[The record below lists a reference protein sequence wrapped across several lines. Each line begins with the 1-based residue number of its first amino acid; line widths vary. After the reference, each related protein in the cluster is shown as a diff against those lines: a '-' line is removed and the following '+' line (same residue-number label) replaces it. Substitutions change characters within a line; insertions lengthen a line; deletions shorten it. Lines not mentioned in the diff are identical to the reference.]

1 MLYIALPRSAPRAA
15 VCSPDTMNEAAL
27 WLWRSADLREQACT
41 RLANNRSRDE
51 GKRGFPKQPHHPT
64 CPNLASPEPDH
75 SFHSLPTNCPRFL
88 RKSKLVAIPLKP
100 GQQLERGTSI
110 FVPVPL
116 WSLNLRAIF
125 VSYRRNDSQGE
136 AGRLFDDLV
145 THFGEQKVFMDV
157 AGIEAGRDFRKAI
170 EESVA
175 NCGVLLVI
183 IGPSWL
189 AAKNEAGVRRLDDPA
204 DFVCEEVAAALRR
217 DIPVI
222 PVLVRGAVMPR
233 VEQLPETL
241 TDLAYRNGVELTH
254 ARWRSDVQLLIEPL
268 RRLLGSSAELK
279 ARSPSEATVA
289 DHARPSSPELASFPK
304 AEAMAASRVDAATL
318 QRIRRELAL
327 HIGPIAE
334 LVVTRATPLC
344 NSTEDLYLK
353 VAEEIESPQKREDFL
368 RKMNSPSLLG
378 GTTPVKLEG
387 QSPVSP
393 SPQKPTHRADVDPV
407 PAAPPPSSARSMS
420 MRSIAVMII
429 AGVLVLALA
438 FAAAKR
444 RQAPGAAASSATS
457 SASPQEG
464 SKPASAPES
473 VHPTGEAPAGSDTPA
488 AGPDRSTG
496 SDRVS
501 LPAEIAQTLLVTKIV
516 PAYPPLARQ
525 ARVQGEVVLDVDI
538 SKEGTIEGL
547 RTQAGHPML
556 IPAAIDAVKHWRYKP
571 YLLNGEPVP
580 VQTQVRVNFSLTSG

>member
-1 MLYIALPRSAPRAA
+1 
-15 VCSPDTMNEAAL
+15 
-27 WLWRSADLREQACT
+27 
-41 RLANNRSRDE
+41 
-51 GKRGFPKQPHHPT
+51 
-64 CPNLASPEPDH
+64 
-75 SFHSLPTNCPRFL
+75 
-88 RKSKLVAIPLKP
+88 
-100 GQQLERGTSI
+100 
-110 FVPVPL
+110 
-116 WSLNLRAIF
+116 LRAIF

-268 RRLLGSSAELK
+268 RRLLGISAELK
-279 ARSPSEATVA
+279 APSASGEATVA
-289 DHARPSSPELASFPK
+289 DPARPSSPELASSPD
-304 AEAMAASRVDAATL
+304 AEPITASRVDAATL

-334 LVVTRATPLC
+334 LVVARATPLC
-344 NSTEDLYLK
+344 NSTEDLFLK
-353 VAEEIESPQKREDFL
+353 VAEEIESPQKRDDFL

-387 QSPVSP
+387 QSPVSQ
-393 SPQKPTHRADVDPV
+393 SPQKPTHRDDVDPV
-407 PAAPPPSSARSMS
+407 PAAPPPSSPRS
-420 MRSIAVMII
+420 MRSIAVMIV

-457 SASPQEG
+457 SGSPQEG

-473 VHPTGEAPAGSDTPA
+473 VHPTGQAPAGSDMPA
-488 AGPDRSTG
+488 ASPDRGTG
-496 SDRVS
+496 PDRVS
-501 LPAEIAQTLLVTKIV
+501 LPAEIAQRLLVTKIV

-525 ARVQGEVVLDVDI
+525 ARVQGEVVLDVGI
-538 SKEGTIEGL
+538 SKEGTIETIEVP

-580 VQTQVRVNFSLTSG
+580 VHTQVTVNFSLTSG

>member
-1 MLYIALPRSAPRAA
+1 
-15 VCSPDTMNEAAL
+15 
-27 WLWRSADLREQACT
+27 
-41 RLANNRSRDE
+41 
-51 GKRGFPKQPHHPT
+51 
-64 CPNLASPEPDH
+64 
-75 SFHSLPTNCPRFL
+75 
-88 RKSKLVAIPLKP
+88 
-100 GQQLERGTSI
+100 
-110 FVPVPL
+110 
-116 WSLNLRAIF
+116 LRAIF

-204 DFVCEEVAAALRR
+204 DFVREEVAAALRR

-222 PVLVRGAVMPR
+222 PVLVRGAEMPR
-233 VEQLPETL
+233 VEELPETL
-241 TDLAYRNGVELTH
+241 ADLAYRNCVELTH

-268 RRLLGSSAELK
+268 RRLTGISGEIKPRSANG
-279 ARSPSEATVA
+279 EAIVA
-289 DHARPSSPELASFPK
+289 DHARPSSQELTSPN
-304 AEAMAASRVDAATL
+304 AEQITASRFDAATL

-334 LVVTRATPLC
+334 LVVARATPLC
-344 NSTEDLYLK
+344 HSTEDLFLK
-353 VAEEIESPQKREDFL
+353 VAEEIESPPEREDFL
-368 RKMNSPSLLG
+368 RKMNSPPLLG
-378 GTTPVKLEG
+378 GTTPVRLES
-387 QSPVSP
+387 QSPASQ
-393 SPQKPTHRADVDPV
+393 SPQKPTHRADADPV
-407 PAAPPPSSARSMS
+407 HGARPRSWARSMS
-420 MRSIAVMII
+420 LIPVMIV

-444 RQAPGAAASSATS
+444 RQTPGAPASSATS
-457 SASPQEG
+457 SGSPQEG
-464 SKPASAPES
+464 SKPASAPDS
-473 VHPTGEAPAGSDTPA
+473 VNPTAQSPAGSDTPA
-488 AGPDRSTG
+488 ASPDRGTG

-501 LPAEIAQTLLVTKIV
+501 LPAEIAQSLLVTKIV
-516 PAYPPLARQ
+516 PSYPLLARET
-525 ARVQGEVVLDVDI
+525 RVQGEVVLDVDI

-547 RTQAGHPML
+547 RTLTGHPML
-556 IPAAIDAVKHWRYKP
+556 IPAAIDAVRQWRYKP

-580 VQTQVRVNFSLTSG
+580 VQTKVIVNFSLTSG

>member
-1 MLYIALPRSAPRAA
+1 M
-15 VCSPDTMNEAAL
+15 
-27 WLWRSADLREQACT
+27 
-41 RLANNRSRDE
+41 
-51 GKRGFPKQPHHPT
+51 
-64 CPNLASPEPDH
+64 
-75 SFHSLPTNCPRFL
+75 
-88 RKSKLVAIPLKP
+88 
-100 GQQLERGTSI
+100 
-110 FVPVPL
+110 
-116 WSLNLRAIF
+116 
-125 VSYRRNDSQGE
+125 
-136 AGRLFDDLV
+136 FDDLV

-204 DFVCEEVAAALRR
+204 DFVREEVAAALRR

-222 PVLVRGAVMPR
+222 PVLVRGAEMPR

-241 TDLAYRNGVELTH
+241 TDLAYRNCVELTH

-268 RRLLGSSAELK
+268 RRLIGISGEIKPRSA
-279 ARSPSEATVA
+279 SGEAIVA
-289 DHARPSSPELASFPK
+289 DHARPSSQELRSSPN
-304 AEAMAASRVDAATL
+304 AEQITASRFDAATL

-334 LVVTRATPLC
+334 LVVARATPLC
-344 NSTEDLYLK
+344 HSTEDLFLK
-353 VAEEIESPQKREDFL
+353 VAEEIESPQEREDFL
-368 RKMNSPSLLG
+368 RKMNSPSLLA
-378 GTTPVKLEG
+378 PVKLEG
-387 QSPVSP
+387 QSPVSQ

-407 PAAPPPSSARSMS
+407 HAAQPRSWARSMS
-420 MRSIAVMII
+420 SIPVMIV

-444 RQAPGAAASSATS
+444 RQAPGAPASSATS
-457 SASPQEG
+457 SGSPQEG

-473 VHPTGEAPAGSDTPA
+473 VHPTDQSPGGSDTPPA
-488 AGPDRSTG
+488 SPDRGTG

-501 LPAEIAQTLLVTKIV
+501 LPAEIAQSLLVTKIV
-516 PAYPPLARQ
+516 PTYPPLARET
-525 ARVQGEVVLDVDI
+525 RVHGEVVLDVEI

-547 RTQAGHPML
+547 RTLTGHPML
-556 IPAAIDAVKHWRYKP
+556 IPAAIDAVKQWRYKP

-580 VQTQVRVNFSLTSG
+580 VQTQVTVNFSLTTG

>member
-1 MLYIALPRSAPRAA
+1 M
-15 VCSPDTMNEAAL
+15 
-27 WLWRSADLREQACT
+27 
-41 RLANNRSRDE
+41 
-51 GKRGFPKQPHHPT
+51 
-64 CPNLASPEPDH
+64 
-75 SFHSLPTNCPRFL
+75 
-88 RKSKLVAIPLKP
+88 
-100 GQQLERGTSI
+100 
-110 FVPVPL
+110 
-116 WSLNLRAIF
+116 RAIF

-204 DFVCEEVAAALRR
+204 DFVREEVSAALRR

-222 PVLVRGAVMPR
+222 PVLVRGAEMPR

-241 TDLAYRNGVELTH
+241 TDLAYRNCVELTH
-254 ARWRSDVQLLIEPL
+254 ARWKSDVQLLIEPL
-268 RRLLGSSAELK
+268 RRLIGISGEIKPRSAGG
-279 ARSPSEATVA
+279 EAIVG
-289 DHARPSSPELASFPK
+289 DLARPSSQEITSSPN
-304 AEAMAASRVDAATL
+304 AEPITASRFDAATL

-334 LVVTRATPLC
+334 LVVARAAPLC
-344 NSTEDLYLK
+344 NSTEDLFLK
-353 VAEEIESPQKREDFL
+353 VAEEIESLQEREDFL

-387 QSPVSP
+387 QSPVSQ

-407 PAAPPPSSARSMS
+407 HAAPPRSWVRSMS
-420 MRSIAVMII
+420 SIPVMIV

-444 RQAPGAAASSATS
+444 RQAPGAPASSATS
-457 SASPQEG
+457 SGSPQET
-464 SKPASAPES
+464 SKPASAPEG
-473 VHPTGEAPAGSDTPA
+473 VHPTDQFPAGSDAPA
-488 AGPDRSTG
+488 ASPARGTG

-501 LPAEIAQTLLVTKIV
+501 LSAEIAQSLLVTKIV
-516 PAYPPLARQ
+516 PTYPPLARE
-525 ARVQGEVVLDVDI
+525 ARVQGEVVLDVAI

-547 RTQAGHPML
+547 RTLTGHPML
-556 IPAAIDAVKHWRYKP
+556 IPAAIDAVKRWRYKP

-580 VQTQVRVNFSLTSG
+580 VQTQVTVNFSLTSG

>member
-1 MLYIALPRSAPRAA
+1 M
-15 VCSPDTMNEAAL
+15 
-27 WLWRSADLREQACT
+27 
-41 RLANNRSRDE
+41 
-51 GKRGFPKQPHHPT
+51 
-64 CPNLASPEPDH
+64 
-75 SFHSLPTNCPRFL
+75 
-88 RKSKLVAIPLKP
+88 
-100 GQQLERGTSI
+100 
-110 FVPVPL
+110 
-116 WSLNLRAIF
+116 RAIF

-204 DFVCEEVAAALRR
+204 DFVREEVAAALRR

-222 PVLVRGAVMPR
+222 PVLVRGAEMPR

-241 TDLAYRNGVELTH
+241 TDLAYRNSVELTH

-268 RRLLGSSAELK
+268 RRLIGISGEIK
-279 ARSPSEATVA
+279 ARSASGEAIVA
-289 DHARPSSPELASFPK
+289 DHAPPLSPELASSPN
-304 AEAMAASRVDAATL
+304 AEQRTASRFDAATL

-334 LVVTRATPLC
+334 LVVARAAPLC
-344 NSTEDLYLK
+344 NSTEDLFLK
-353 VAEEIESPQKREDFL
+353 VAEEIESPPEREDFL

-378 GTTPVKLEG
+378 GTMPVKLED
-387 QSPVSP
+387 QSPVSQ
-393 SPQKPTHRADVDPV
+393 SPQKPAHRADVDPV
-407 PAAPPPSSARSMS
+407 HAAPPRLSARSMS
-420 MRSIAVMII
+420 SIPVMIV
-429 AGVLVLALA
+429 AGVLVLVLVLALA

-444 RQAPGAAASSATS
+444 RQAPGAPASSATS
-457 SASPQEG
+457 TGSPQEG

-473 VHPTGEAPAGSDTPA
+473 VHPTDQSPPGSDTPA
-488 AGPDRSTG
+488 ASPDRGTG

-501 LPAEIAQTLLVTKIV
+501 LPAEIAQSLLVTKVV
-516 PAYPPLARQ
+516 PTYPPLARQ

-547 RTQAGHPML
+547 RTQTGHPML

-571 YLLNGEPVP
+571 YLRNGEPVP
-580 VQTQVRVNFSLTSG
+580 VQTQVTVNFSLTSG

>member
-1 MLYIALPRSAPRAA
+1 
-15 VCSPDTMNEAAL
+15 
-27 WLWRSADLREQACT
+27 
-41 RLANNRSRDE
+41 
-51 GKRGFPKQPHHPT
+51 
-64 CPNLASPEPDH
+64 
-75 SFHSLPTNCPRFL
+75 
-88 RKSKLVAIPLKP
+88 
-100 GQQLERGTSI
+100 
-110 FVPVPL
+110 
-116 WSLNLRAIF
+116 LRAIF

-183 IGPSWL
+183 IGPSWV

-204 DFVCEEVAAALRR
+204 DFVREEVAAALRR

-222 PVLVRGAVMPR
+222 PVLVRGAEMPR

-241 TDLAYRNGVELTH
+241 TDLAYRNCVELTH

-268 RRLLGSSAELK
+268 RRLIGISGEIKPRSAGG
-279 ARSPSEATVA
+279 EAIGA
-289 DHARPSSPELASFPK
+289 DHARPSSQELTSSPN
-304 AEAMAASRVDAATL
+304 AEQITASRFDAATL

-334 LVVTRATPLC
+334 LVVARATPLC
-344 NSTEDLYLK
+344 HSTEDLFLK
-353 VAEEIESPQKREDFL
+353 VAEEIESPQEREDFL
-368 RKMNSPSLLG
+368 RKMNSPSVLG
-378 GTTPVKLEG
+378 GTTPVRLEG
-387 QSPVSP
+387 QSPVSQ
-393 SPQKPTHRADVDPV
+393 SPQKPTHSADVDPV
-407 PAAPPPSSARSMS
+407 HAAPPRSSARSIT
-420 MRSIAVMII
+420 SIPVMIV

-444 RQAPGAAASSATS
+444 RQAPGAPASSATS
-457 SASPQEG
+457 SGSPQEG

-473 VHPTGEAPAGSDTPA
+473 VHPTDQSPPGSDTPA
-488 AGPDRSTG
+488 ASPDRGTG
-496 SDRVS
+496 SERVS
-501 LPAEIAQTLLVTKIV
+501 LPGEIAQSLLVTKIV
-516 PAYPPLARQ
+516 PTYPPLARET
-525 ARVQGEVVLDVDI
+525 RVQGEVVLDVDI

-547 RTQAGHPML
+547 RTLTGHPML
-556 IPAAIDAVKHWRYKP
+556 IPAAIDAVKQWRYKP

-580 VQTQVRVNFSLTSG
+580 VQTQVTVNFSLTSG

>member
-1 MLYIALPRSAPRAA
+1 
-15 VCSPDTMNEAAL
+15 
-27 WLWRSADLREQACT
+27 
-41 RLANNRSRDE
+41 
-51 GKRGFPKQPHHPT
+51 
-64 CPNLASPEPDH
+64 
-75 SFHSLPTNCPRFL
+75 
-88 RKSKLVAIPLKP
+88 
-100 GQQLERGTSI
+100 
-110 FVPVPL
+110 
-116 WSLNLRAIF
+116 LRAIF

-204 DFVCEEVAAALRR
+204 DFVREEVAAALRR

-222 PVLVRGAVMPR
+222 PVLVRGAEMPR

-241 TDLAYRNGVELTH
+241 TDLAYRNCVELTH

-268 RRLLGSSAELK
+268 RRLIGISGEIKPRSA
-279 ARSPSEATVA
+279 SGEAIVA
-289 DHARPSSPELASFPK
+289 DHARPSSQELRSSPN
-304 AEAMAASRVDAATL
+304 AEQITASRFDAATL

-334 LVVTRATPLC
+334 LVVARATPLC
-344 NSTEDLYLK
+344 HSTEDLFLK
-353 VAEEIESPQKREDFL
+353 VAEEIESPQEREDFL
-368 RKMNSPSLLG
+368 RKMNSPSLLA
-378 GTTPVKLEG
+378 PVKLEG
-387 QSPVSP
+387 QSPVSQ

-407 PAAPPPSSARSMS
+407 HAAQPRSWARSMS
-420 MRSIAVMII
+420 SIPVMIV

-444 RQAPGAAASSATS
+444 RQAPGAPASSATS
-457 SASPQEG
+457 SGSPQEG

-473 VHPTGEAPAGSDTPA
+473 VHPTDQSPGGSDTPPA
-488 AGPDRSTG
+488 SPDRGTG

-501 LPAEIAQTLLVTKIV
+501 LPAEIAQSLLVTKIV
-516 PAYPPLARQ
+516 PTYPPLARET
-525 ARVQGEVVLDVDI
+525 RVHGEVVLDVEI

-547 RTQAGHPML
+547 RTLTGHPML
-556 IPAAIDAVKHWRYKP
+556 IPAAIDAVKQWRYKP

-580 VQTQVRVNFSLTSG
+580 VQTQVTVNFSLTTG

>member
-1 MLYIALPRSAPRAA
+1 
-15 VCSPDTMNEAAL
+15 
-27 WLWRSADLREQACT
+27 
-41 RLANNRSRDE
+41 
-51 GKRGFPKQPHHPT
+51 
-64 CPNLASPEPDH
+64 
-75 SFHSLPTNCPRFL
+75 
-88 RKSKLVAIPLKP
+88 
-100 GQQLERGTSI
+100 
-110 FVPVPL
+110 
-116 WSLNLRAIF
+116 LRAIF

-170 EESVA
+170 EETVA

-189 AAKNEAGVRRLDDPA
+189 TAKNEAGVRRLDDPA

-241 TDLAYRNGVELTH
+241 TDLAYRNCVELTH

-279 ARSPSEATVA
+279 ARSASEATVA
-289 DHARPSSPELASFPK
+289 DPARLSSQEIASSPK
-304 AEAMAASRVDAATL
+304 AEPITASRFDAATL

-334 LVVTRATPLC
+334 LVVARATPLC
-344 NSTEDLYLK
+344 NSTEDLLLK
-353 VAEEIESPQKREDFL
+353 VAEEIESPQEREHFL

-378 GTTPVKLEG
+378 GTTPEKLEG
-387 QSPVSP
+387 QSSVSQ

-407 PAAPPPSSARSMS
+407 PATPPPSSARSM
-420 MRSIAVMII
+420 RSIAVMIV

-457 SASPQEG
+457 SGSPEEG
-464 SKPASAPES
+464 SKPASAPED
-473 VHPTGEAPAGSDTPA
+473 VHPTDQPPAGSGTPA
-488 AGPDRSTG
+488 ASPDRGTG
-496 SDRVS
+496 PDRVS
-501 LPAEIAQTLLVTKIV
+501 LPPEIAQSLLVTKIV

-538 SKEGTIEGL
+538 SKDGTIEGL

-571 YLLNGEPVP
+571 YVLNGEPVP
-580 VQTQVRVNFSLTSG
+580 VQTQVTVNFSLTSG

>member
-1 MLYIALPRSAPRAA
+1 
-15 VCSPDTMNEAAL
+15 
-27 WLWRSADLREQACT
+27 
-41 RLANNRSRDE
+41 
-51 GKRGFPKQPHHPT
+51 
-64 CPNLASPEPDH
+64 
-75 SFHSLPTNCPRFL
+75 
-88 RKSKLVAIPLKP
+88 
-100 GQQLERGTSI
+100 
-110 FVPVPL
+110 
-116 WSLNLRAIF
+116 LRAIF

-204 DFVCEEVAAALRR
+204 DFVREEVAAALRR

-222 PVLVRGAVMPR
+222 PVLVRGAEMPR

-241 TDLAYRNGVELTH
+241 TDLAYRNCVELTH

-268 RRLLGSSAELK
+268 RRLIGISAEIK
-279 ARSPSEATVA
+279 PRSVSGEAIVA
-289 DHARPSSPELASFPK
+289 DHARPSSQELTSSPN
-304 AEAMAASRVDAATL
+304 AEQITASRFDAATL
-318 QRIRRELAL
+318 QRIRRELAI

-334 LVVTRATPLC
+334 LVMARATPLC
-344 NSTEDLYLK
+344 HSTEDLFLK
-353 VAEEIESPQKREDFL
+353 VAEEIESPQEREDFL
-368 RKMNSPSLLG
+368 RKMNSPSLLA
-378 GTTPVKLEG
+378 PVKLEG
-387 QSPVSP
+387 QSPVSR

-407 PAAPPPSSARSMS
+407 HAAPPRSWARSMS
-420 MRSIAVMII
+420 SIPVMIV

-444 RQAPGAAASSATS
+444 RQAPGAPASSATS
-457 SASPQEG
+457 SGSPQEG
-464 SKPASAPES
+464 SRPASAPES
-473 VHPTGEAPAGSDTPA
+473 MHPTDQSPAGSDTPA
-488 AGPDRSTG
+488 ASPDRGTG

-501 LPAEIAQTLLVTKIV
+501 LPAEIAQSLLVTKIV
-516 PAYPPLARQ
+516 PTYPPLARET
-525 ARVQGEVVLDVDI
+525 RVQGAVVLDVEI

-547 RTQAGHPML
+547 FALTGHPML
-556 IPAAIDAVKHWRYKP
+556 IPAAIDAVKQWRYKP

-580 VQTQVRVNFSLTSG
+580 VQTKVIVNFSLSTG

>member
-1 MLYIALPRSAPRAA
+1 M
-15 VCSPDTMNEAAL
+15 
-27 WLWRSADLREQACT
+27 
-41 RLANNRSRDE
+41 
-51 GKRGFPKQPHHPT
+51 
-64 CPNLASPEPDH
+64 
-75 SFHSLPTNCPRFL
+75 
-88 RKSKLVAIPLKP
+88 
-100 GQQLERGTSI
+100 
-110 FVPVPL
+110 
-116 WSLNLRAIF
+116 RAIF

-204 DFVCEEVAAALRR
+204 DFVREEVAAALRR

-222 PVLVRGAVMPR
+222 PVLVRGAEMPR

-241 TDLAYRNGVELTH
+241 TDLAYRNCVELTH
-254 ARWRSDVQLLIEPL
+254 ARWKSDVQLLIEPL
-268 RRLLGSSAELK
+268 RRLIGISGEIKPRSAGG
-279 ARSPSEATVA
+279 EAIVG
-289 DHARPSSPELASFPK
+289 DLARPSSQEITSSPN
-304 AEAMAASRVDAATL
+304 AEPITASRFDAATL
-318 QRIRRELAL
+318 QGIRRELAL

-334 LVVTRATPLC
+334 LVVARAAPLC
-344 NSTEDLYLK
+344 NSTEDLFLK
-353 VAEEIESPQKREDFL
+353 VAEEIESPQEREDFL

-387 QSPVSP
+387 QSPVSQ

-407 PAAPPPSSARSMS
+407 HAAPPRSWVRSMS
-420 MRSIAVMII
+420 SIPVMIV

-444 RQAPGAAASSATS
+444 RQAPGAPASSATS
-457 SASPQEG
+457 SGSPQET
-464 SKPASAPES
+464 SKPASAPEG
-473 VHPTGEAPAGSDTPA
+473 VHPTDQFPAGSDAPA
-488 AGPDRSTG
+488 ASPARGTG

-501 LPAEIAQTLLVTKIV
+501 LSAEIAQSLLVTKIV
-516 PAYPPLARQ
+516 PTYPPLARE
-525 ARVQGEVVLDVDI
+525 ARVQGEVVLDVAI

-547 RTQAGHPML
+547 RTLTGHPML
-556 IPAAIDAVKHWRYKP
+556 IPAAIDAVKRWRYKP

-580 VQTQVRVNFSLTSG
+580 VQTQVTVNFSLTSG

>member
-1 MLYIALPRSAPRAA
+1 M
-15 VCSPDTMNEAAL
+15 
-27 WLWRSADLREQACT
+27 
-41 RLANNRSRDE
+41 
-51 GKRGFPKQPHHPT
+51 
-64 CPNLASPEPDH
+64 
-75 SFHSLPTNCPRFL
+75 
-88 RKSKLVAIPLKP
+88 
-100 GQQLERGTSI
+100 
-110 FVPVPL
+110 
-116 WSLNLRAIF
+116 
-125 VSYRRNDSQGE
+125 
-136 AGRLFDDLV
+136 FDDLV

-157 AGIEAGRDFRKAI
+157 AGIEAGRDFRQAI

-204 DFVCEEVAAALRR
+204 DFVREEVAAALRR

-222 PVLVRGAVMPR
+222 PVLVRGAEMPR

-241 TDLAYRNGVELTH
+241 TDLAYRNCVELTH

-268 RRLLGSSAELK
+268 RRLIGISGEIKTRSA
-279 ARSPSEATVA
+279 SGEAIVA
-289 DHARPSSPELASFPK
+289 DHARPSSQELRASPN
-304 AEAMAASRVDAATL
+304 AEQITTSRFDAATL

-334 LVVTRATPLC
+334 LVVARATPLC
-344 NSTEDLYLK
+344 HSTEDLFLK
-353 VAEEIESPQKREDFL
+353 VAEEIESPQEREDFL
-368 RKMNSPSLLG
+368 RKMNSPSLLA
-378 GTTPVKLEG
+378 PVKLEG
-387 QSPVSP
+387 QSPVSQ

-407 PAAPPPSSARSMS
+407 HAAQPRSWARSMS
-420 MRSIAVMII
+420 SIPVMIV

-444 RQAPGAAASSATS
+444 RQAPGAPASSATS
-457 SASPQEG
+457 SGSPQEG

-473 VHPTGEAPAGSDTPA
+473 VHPTDQSPGGSDTPPA
-488 AGPDRSTG
+488 SPDRGTG

-501 LPAEIAQTLLVTKIV
+501 LPAEIAQSLLVTKIV
-516 PAYPPLARQ
+516 PTYPPLARET
-525 ARVQGEVVLDVDI
+525 RVHGEVVLDVEI

-547 RTQAGHPML
+547 RTLTGHPML
-556 IPAAIDAVKHWRYKP
+556 IPAAIDAVKQWRYKP

-580 VQTQVRVNFSLTSG
+580 VQTQVTVNFSLTTG

>member
-1 MLYIALPRSAPRAA
+1 
-15 VCSPDTMNEAAL
+15 
-27 WLWRSADLREQACT
+27 
-41 RLANNRSRDE
+41 
-51 GKRGFPKQPHHPT
+51 
-64 CPNLASPEPDH
+64 
-75 SFHSLPTNCPRFL
+75 
-88 RKSKLVAIPLKP
+88 
-100 GQQLERGTSI
+100 
-110 FVPVPL
+110 
-116 WSLNLRAIF
+116 LRAIF

-170 EESVA
+170 EETVA

-241 TDLAYRNGVELTH
+241 RDLAYRNGVELTH

-279 ARSPSEATVA
+279 ARSANEATVA
-289 DHARPSSPELASFPK
+289 DPARPSSQELASSPK
-304 AEAMAASRVDAATL
+304 AEPIAASRMDAATL

-334 LVVTRATPLC
+334 LVVARATPLC
-344 NSTEDLYLK
+344 NSTEDLFLK
-353 VAEEIESPQKREDFL
+353 VAEEIESPQKREDFI

-378 GTTPVKLEG
+378 GTTPVKPEG
-387 QSPVSP
+387 QSAVSQ
-393 SPQKPTHRADVDPV
+393 SSQKPTHRADVDPV
-407 PAAPPPSSARSMS
+407 PAAPPQSSARS
-420 MRSIAVMII
+420 MRSIAVMIV

-438 FAAAKR
+438 FAATR
-444 RQAPGAAASSATS
+444 RRHASGAAASSATS
-457 SASPQEG
+457 SASPQES
-464 SKPASAPES
+464 SKPPSAPES
-473 VHPTGEAPAGSDTPA
+473 VPPTDHSPAGSDTPA
-488 AGPDRSTG
+488 ASPDRGTAP
-496 SDRVS
+496 DRVS
-501 LPAEIAQTLLVTKIV
+501 LPAEIAQSLLVRKIV

-538 SKEGTIEGL
+538 SKEGTIEAL

-580 VQTQVRVNFSLTSG
+580 VQTQVTVNFSLTSG

>member
-1 MLYIALPRSAPRAA
+1 M
-15 VCSPDTMNEAAL
+15 
-27 WLWRSADLREQACT
+27 
-41 RLANNRSRDE
+41 
-51 GKRGFPKQPHHPT
+51 
-64 CPNLASPEPDH
+64 
-75 SFHSLPTNCPRFL
+75 
-88 RKSKLVAIPLKP
+88 
-100 GQQLERGTSI
+100 
-110 FVPVPL
+110 
-116 WSLNLRAIF
+116 
-125 VSYRRNDSQGE
+125 
-136 AGRLFDDLV
+136 FDDLV

-204 DFVCEEVAAALRR
+204 DFVREEVAAALRR

-222 PVLVRGAVMPR
+222 PVLVRGAEMPR

-241 TDLAYRNGVELTH
+241 TDLAYRNCVELTH

-268 RRLLGSSAELK
+268 RRLIGISGEIKPRSA
-279 ARSPSEATVA
+279 SGEAIVA
-289 DHARPSSPELASFPK
+289 DHARPSSQELRSSPN
-304 AEAMAASRVDAATL
+304 AEQITTSRFDAATL

-334 LVVTRATPLC
+334 LVVARATPLC
-344 NSTEDLYLK
+344 HSTEDLFLK
-353 VAEEIESPQKREDFL
+353 VAEEIESPQEREDFL
-368 RKMNSPSLLG
+368 RKMNSPSLLA
-378 GTTPVKLEG
+378 PVKLEG
-387 QSPVSP
+387 QSPVSQ

-407 PAAPPPSSARSMS
+407 HAAQPRSWARSMS
-420 MRSIAVMII
+420 SIPVMIV

-444 RQAPGAAASSATS
+444 RQAPGAPASSATS
-457 SASPQEG
+457 SGSPQEG

-473 VHPTGEAPAGSDTPA
+473 VHPTDQSPGGSDTPPA
-488 AGPDRSTG
+488 SPDRGTG

-501 LPAEIAQTLLVTKIV
+501 LPAEIAQSLLVTKIV
-516 PAYPPLARQ
+516 PTYPPLARET
-525 ARVQGEVVLDVDI
+525 RVHGEVVLDVEI

-547 RTQAGHPML
+547 RTLTGHPML
-556 IPAAIDAVKHWRYKP
+556 IPAAIDAVKQWRYKP

-580 VQTQVRVNFSLTSG
+580 VQTQVTVNFSLTTG

>member
-1 MLYIALPRSAPRAA
+1 
-15 VCSPDTMNEAAL
+15 
-27 WLWRSADLREQACT
+27 
-41 RLANNRSRDE
+41 
-51 GKRGFPKQPHHPT
+51 
-64 CPNLASPEPDH
+64 
-75 SFHSLPTNCPRFL
+75 
-88 RKSKLVAIPLKP
+88 
-100 GQQLERGTSI
+100 
-110 FVPVPL
+110 
-116 WSLNLRAIF
+116 LRAIF

-204 DFVCEEVAAALRR
+204 DFVREEVAAALRR

-222 PVLVRGAVMPR
+222 PVLVRGAEMPR

-241 TDLAYRNGVELTH
+241 TDLAYRNCVELTH
-254 ARWRSDVQLLIEPL
+254 ARWKSDVQLLIEPL
-268 RRLLGSSAELK
+268 RRLIGISGEIKPRSAGG
-279 ARSPSEATVA
+279 EAIVG
-289 DHARPSSPELASFPK
+289 DLARPSSQEITSSPN
-304 AEAMAASRVDAATL
+304 AEPITASRFDAATL

-334 LVVTRATPLC
+334 LVVARAAPLC
-344 NSTEDLYLK
+344 NSTEDLFLK
-353 VAEEIESPQKREDFL
+353 VAEEIESPQEREDFL

-387 QSPVSP
+387 QSPVSQ

-407 PAAPPPSSARSMS
+407 HAAPPRSWVRSMS
-420 MRSIAVMII
+420 SIPVMIV

-444 RQAPGAAASSATS
+444 RQAPGAPASSATS
-457 SASPQEG
+457 SGSPQET
-464 SKPASAPES
+464 SKPASAPEG
-473 VHPTGEAPAGSDTPA
+473 VHPTDQFPAGSDAPA
-488 AGPDRSTG
+488 ASPARGTG

-501 LPAEIAQTLLVTKIV
+501 LSAEIAQSLLVTKIV
-516 PAYPPLARQ
+516 PTYPPLARE
-525 ARVQGEVVLDVDI
+525 ARVQGEVVLDVAI

-547 RTQAGHPML
+547 RTLTGHPML
-556 IPAAIDAVKHWRYKP
+556 IPAAIDAVKRWRYKP

-580 VQTQVRVNFSLTSG
+580 VQTQVTVNFSLTSG